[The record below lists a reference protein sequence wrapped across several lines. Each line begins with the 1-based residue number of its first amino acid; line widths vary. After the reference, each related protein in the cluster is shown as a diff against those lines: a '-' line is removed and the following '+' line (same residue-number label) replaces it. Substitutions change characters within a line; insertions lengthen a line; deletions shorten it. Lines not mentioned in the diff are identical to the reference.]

1 MGSDK
6 LHGSRKSSVT
16 VCAIQLYMY
25 RDAAGALD
33 DAALADHLF
42 LARVVRIAV

>member
-6 LHGSRKSSVT
+6 LHGSRKSS

-25 RDAAGALD
+25 RDAAGALG